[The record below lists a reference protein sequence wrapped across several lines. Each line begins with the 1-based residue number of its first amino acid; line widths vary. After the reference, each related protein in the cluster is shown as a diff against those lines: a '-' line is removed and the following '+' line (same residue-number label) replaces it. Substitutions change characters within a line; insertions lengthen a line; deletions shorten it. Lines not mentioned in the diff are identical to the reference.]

1 MQYDDDDTTATAPL
15 IRKRNLKQIRYHV
28 HIVIGGKQLKSYDEY
43 TCSRSI
49 CSKVW
54 SKVIEIC
61 KLLMNFFSNY
71 QAHFKRIKCFKTLP
85 LV

>member
-43 TCSRSI
+43 AENDNKHITI
-49 CSKVW
+49 NEIDLYSK
-54 SKVIEIC
+54 S
-61 KLLMNFFSNY
+61 Y
-71 QAHFKRIKCFKTLP
+71 
-85 LV
+85 LVDD

>member
-43 TCSRSI
+43 TCIRSI
-49 CSKVW
+49 AFKSL
-54 SKVIEIC
+54 IQ
-61 KLLMNFFSNY
+61 NY
-71 QAHFKRIKCFKTLP
+71 RN
-85 LV
+85 V